1 MMEFF
6 SMMAEYF
13 SLFLSF
19 LLHIDKHLFELVA
32 TYGAITYAILFL
44 IVFCETGLVVTP
56 FLPGDSLLFAAG
68 TLAGAGKLD
77 LFLVMGVLLAAAIL
91 GDMVNYHV
99 GRYLGPPVFERNYRL
114 LNKKHL
120 QQAHEFYERHG
131 GKAIILAR
139 FVPVV
144 RTFAPFVAGV
154 AAMNPARFFFF
165 NITGAL
171 LWVCLLVPAGYALG
185 NFPFVQNNF
194 SLLVYAIIVVSCLPI
209 AIEILRAW
217 LRSRKTA
224 K

>member
-1 MMEFF
+1 MVDFF
-6 SMMAEYF
+6 SMLAEYF
-13 SLFLSF
+13 SVFVSF

-32 TYGAITYAILFL
+32 LYGSITYAILFL

-77 LFLVMGVLLAAAIL
+77 IFAVMGTLVAAAIL
-91 GDMVNYHV
+91 GDMVNYHI

-120 QQAHEFYERHG
+120 LRAKEFYELHG
-131 GKAIILAR
+131 GKAIIIAR

-154 AAMNPARFFFF
+154 AEMKPSRFFFF
-165 NITGAL
+165 NITGAII
-171 LWVCLLVPAGYALG
+171 WVCLLTPAGYALG
-185 NFPFVQNNF
+185 NIPFVQNNF

-209 AIEILRAW
+209 VVEVVRAW
-217 LRSRKTA
+217 LRSRKTQE
-224 K
+224 

>member
-1 MMEFF
+1 MVDFF
-6 SMMAEYF
+6 SMLSGYF
-13 SLFLSF
+13 SIFLSF
-19 LLHIDKHLFELVA
+19 VLHIDKHLFELVA
-32 TYGAITYAILFL
+32 TYGAITYLILFV

-77 LFLVMGVLLAAAIL
+77 IFAVMAVLLAAAIL

-99 GRYLGPPVFERNYRL
+99 GRYLGPPVFERDYRL

-120 QQAHEFYERHG
+120 RQAHEFYERHG

-154 AAMNPARFFFF
+154 ALMNPSRFFSF
-165 NITGAL
+165 NIIGAL
-171 LWVCLLVPAGYALG
+171 LWVCLLTPAGYMLG
-185 NFPFVQNNF
+185 NIPFVQNNF

-209 AIEILRAW
+209 AVEIVRAW
-217 LRSRKTA
+217 LRGRKTA

>member
-1 MMEFF
+1 MVDFF
-6 SMMAEYF
+6 SMLAEYF
-13 SLFLSF
+13 SVFISF

-32 TYGAITYAILFL
+32 MYGAITYAILFL

-77 LFLVMGVLLAAAIL
+77 IFAVMGTLLAAAIL
-91 GDMVNYHV
+91 GDMVNYHI

-114 LNKKHL
+114 LNRKHL
-120 QQAHEFYERHG
+120 LRAQEFYELHG
-131 GKAIILAR
+131 GKAIIIAR

-154 AAMNPARFFFF
+154 AEMKPSRFFFF
-165 NITGAL
+165 NITGAI
-171 LWVCLLVPAGYALG
+171 LWVCLLTPAGYALG
-185 NFPFVQNNF
+185 NIPFVQNNF

-209 AIEILRAW
+209 VVEVVRAW
-217 LRSRKTA
+217 LRSRKTQG
-224 K
+224 